1 MRLGSMM
8 IGMTPKAKIAVTLP
22 RELVARARGAV
33 SDGRAT
39 SVSAYVADALREK
52 ADGDELARLLDEML
66 AASGGPLTEPER
78 READAVLGR

>member
-1 MRLGSMM
+1 MM

-22 RELVARARGAV
+22 RELVARARDAV

-52 ADGDELARLLDEML
+52 TGNDELARLLDEML
-66 AASGGPLTEPER
+66 ADCGGPLTGRER
-78 READAVLGR
+78 RAADAALGR